1 MPSGGAVAARSA
13 LGLLAAQL
21 VVADDLGGDV
31 ERPRVVAAVVG
42 QPGERGEREGVVGD
56 EVAAAQLDR
65 IDAQL
70 EGGVVD
76 EPFEEGGRL
85 GPAGAAVGAHGRG
98 VGDGDDDVELDGR
111 EAVGAVGHAL
121 GPGRQ
126 EGADA
131 GVGAA
136 VADEA
141 DAQPG
146 ERAVPAAAELGVLD
160 LASGVGERDEVVAAR
175 GRPRDRTPEVA
186 RRRGDRRVLDA
197 DPRLATERA
206 ADTRGDHV
214 HVVGVDAERPAELAG
229 QGVGHLVGGVE
240 RQPAVVPGIAA
251 QAFGSIGTTAMRW
264 LT

>member
-1 MPSGGAVAARSA
+1 M
-13 LGLLAAQL
+13 
-21 VVADDLGGDV
+21 
-31 ERPRVVAAVVG
+31 
-42 QPGERGEREGVVGD
+42 
-56 EVAAAQLDR
+56 
-65 IDAQL
+65 
-70 EGGVVD
+70 VD

-85 GPAGAAVGAHGRG
+85 GPARPAVGAHGRG

-131 GVGAA
+131 GIGAA
-136 VADEA
+136 VADEP

-160 LASGVGERDEVVAAR
+160 LATGVGERDEVIGAC

-206 ADTRGDHV
+206 TDTRGDHV
-214 HVVGVDAERPAELAG
+214 HRAGVDAERAPSW
-229 QGVGHLVGGVE
+229 
-240 RQPAVVPGIAA
+240 PGRAWGI
-251 QAFGSIGTTAMRW
+251 W
-264 LT
+264 LEA